1 MGCNWHLL
9 GRDQGCCQ
17 NPTMLKTTTTKEN
30 SLAQDINSVAVEKLC
45 SQANAFNQSCRKY
58 NTKQTNKQKKTKQTN
73 QEAPLCEEVAKGPG
87 WPHSEFD

>member
-1 MGCNWHLL
+1 MGWNWHLL

-45 SQANAFNQSCRKY
+45 TQANALNQSCRKY
-58 NTKQTNKQKKTKQTN
+58 NTKKPKKQKK
-73 QEAPLCEEVAKGPG
+73 QEALLCEEVAKGPG
-87 WPHSEFD
+87 WPHSESDYLEM